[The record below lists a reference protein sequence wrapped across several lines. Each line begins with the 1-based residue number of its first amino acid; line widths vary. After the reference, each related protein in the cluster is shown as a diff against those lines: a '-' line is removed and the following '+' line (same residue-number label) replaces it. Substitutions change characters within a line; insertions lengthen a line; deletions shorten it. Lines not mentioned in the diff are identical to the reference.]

1 MLDMLLR
8 GEFNVTSAI
17 AYVISTLFIVF
28 LTLPVHEFAHAF
40 AANAL
45 GDKTPKYQGRLTLN
59 PFAHID
65 YLGSLFILL
74 FGFGWAKPV
83 QVNNRNFKHPKGD
96 MAITALA
103 GPVANL
109 LVALLFSF
117 IFNLLLFLFP
127 TYIGQSYYAQSGIW
141 FFVYYFVFYIIEI
154 NIYLAVF
161 NLIPIPPFDGSRL
174 LMVILPDRIYYK
186 LMQYQQYF
194 MIAVLVICYLGIL
207 TGPLSE
213 VSAAIMKAF
222 IQLTRLPFSA

>member
-1 MLDMLLR
+1 MLNMLLK
-8 GEFNVTSAI
+8 GNFNITSTI

-45 GDKTPKYQGRLTLN
+45 GDKTPKYRGRLTLN

-65 YLGSLFILL
+65 YLGSLLILL

-83 QVNNRNFKHPKGD
+83 QVDKRNFKHPKVG

-103 GPVANL
+103 GPFANL

-117 IFNLLLFLFP
+117 ISNLLLFLFP
-127 TYIGQSYYAQSGIW
+127 SDMAPDALSGIW
-141 FFVYYFVFYIIEI
+141 LFVDYVISYIIKI

-161 NLIPIPPFDGSRL
+161 NLIPVPPFDGSRL
-174 LMVILPDRIYYK
+174 LMVILPDRVYYK
-186 LMQYQQYF
+186 LMQYQQHF
-194 MIAVLVICYLGIL
+194 MIAVLVIGYLGIL

-213 VSAAIMKAF
+213 ASSSIMWAF
-222 IQLTRLPFSA
+222 NEFTRLPFEA

>member
-65 YLGSLFILL
+65 YLGSLLILL

-83 QVNNRNFKHPKGD
+83 QVNNRNFKHPKVG

-109 LVALLFSF
+109 LVALFFSF
-117 IFNLLLFLFP
+117 IYNLLLFLFP
-127 TYIGQSYYAQSGIW
+127 ANIAQSYYAQSGIW

-154 NIYLAVF
+154 NTYLAVF

-174 LMVILPDRIYYK
+174 LMVILPDRTYYK

-207 TGPLSE
+207 TGPLS
-213 VSAAIMKAF
+213 VASSAIMEGF
-222 IQLTRLPFSA
+222 IKFTRLPFAA

>member
-1 MLDMLLR
+1 MLNMLLN
-8 GEFNVTSAI
+8 GNFNITSAI

-83 QVNNRNFKHPKGD
+83 QVDNRNFKHPKVG

-117 IFNLLLFLFP
+117 ILNMLLFLSPSF
-127 TYIGQSYYAQSGIW
+127 IASLDARSGIW
-141 FFVYYFVFYIIEI
+141 FFVFYFLYYIIEI

-174 LMVILPDRIYYK
+174 LMVILPDRVYYK

-194 MIAVLVICYLGIL
+194 MIAVLVICYMGIL
-207 TGPLSE
+207 TGPLSK
-213 VSAAIMKAF
+213 VSSSIMWAF
-222 IQLTRLPFSA
+222 IGFTGLPFAA

>member
-1 MLDMLLR
+1 MLNMLLK
-8 GEFNVTSAI
+8 GNFNVTSAI

-45 GDKTPKYQGRLTLN
+45 GDKTPKYRGRLTLN

-65 YLGSLFILL
+65 YLGSLLILL

-83 QVNNRNFKHPKGD
+83 QVDNRNFKHPKVG

-103 GPVANL
+103 GPFANL

-117 IFNLLLFLFP
+117 ISNLLLFLFP
-127 TYIGQSYYAQSGIW
+127 SDMAPDALSGIW
-141 FFVYYFVFYIIEI
+141 LFVDYVIFYIVKI

-161 NLIPIPPFDGSRL
+161 NLIPVPPFDGSRL

-186 LMQYQQYF
+186 LMQYEQYF
-194 MIAVLVICYLGIL
+194 MIAVLVIGYLGIL

-213 VSAAIMKAF
+213 ASSSIMWAF
-222 IQLTRLPFSA
+222 NEFTRLPFEA

>member
-1 MLDMLLR
+1 MLNMLLN
-8 GEFNVTSAI
+8 GNFNVTSAI

-83 QVNNRNFKHPKGD
+83 QVDNRNFKHPKVG

-117 IFNLLLFLFP
+117 ILNMLLFLSPSF
-127 TYIGQSYYAQSGIW
+127 IASLDARSGIW
-141 FFVYYFVFYIIEI
+141 FFVFYFLYYIIEI

-174 LMVILPDRIYYK
+174 LMVILPDRVYYK

-194 MIAVLVICYLGIL
+194 MIAVLVICYMGIL
-207 TGPLSE
+207 TGPLSK
-213 VSAAIMKAF
+213 VSSSIMWAF
-222 IQLTRLPFSA
+222 IGFTGLPFAA